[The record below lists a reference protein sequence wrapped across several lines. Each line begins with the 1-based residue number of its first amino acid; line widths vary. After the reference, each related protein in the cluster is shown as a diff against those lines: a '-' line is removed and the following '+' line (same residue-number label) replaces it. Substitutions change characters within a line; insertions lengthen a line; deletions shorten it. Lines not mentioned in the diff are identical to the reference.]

1 MYLVKELG
9 RVVGK
14 IFLITEIPLLPFS
27 FAFFSL
33 VIFVRTMTFIKDSSF
48 SKDFSQLFLNVTFR
62 EAIPD
67 LQPVIAT
74 EHSSWR
80 VWVLLQVKTFK
91 LQDNLSH
98 LRRKDDVGALQAVG
112 VLFREPRGLYH
123 STGSC
128 IVLRTFGT
136 CEQETKGTQWECLSC
151 ARGTG
156 RRQRVSRKRPPSSL
170 PRLPVHCSAI
180 PKVKLHGKSG

>member
-1 MYLVKELG
+1 MVSTADVFSEG
-9 RVVGK
+9 VGTGSWEDL
-14 IFLITEIPLLPFS
+14 FNHRNSTPARHS
-27 FAFFSL
+27 FVFFSL

-48 SKDFSQLFLNVTFR
+48 SKNFSQLFLNVTFR

-136 CEQETKGTQWECLSC
+136 CEQEAKGTQWECLSC

-170 PRLPVHCSAI
+170 PWLPVHCSAI
-180 PKVKLHGKSG
+180 P